1 MTVRVERRVE
11 LPVSADRVWSFISD
25 PANRARAISVVAGY
39 QEEEDN
45 RMTWEVKLPIPL
57 IDSTVTVRT
66 EDVVRDPPSYVEF
79 EARSKIMHV
88 KGEHWIEETEDGCRL
103 TNRFVVDG
111 RLPGVEG
118 FFERN
123 LDTELSNIEKALRR
137 DLEPEL

>member
-57 IDSTVTVRT
+57 IDSTVAVRT